1 MIANLTIGF
10 ILFLLVLLIVSIGT
24 LVSSSATMVEGFKD
38 RDLGKNITFDNGDA
52 LLENDYPLTGRNGV
66 SNNSASTIWW
76 HYPIFKVG
84 SYAQITNNI
93 KYPNNPD
100 DGQCMP
106 AEFCGSLYKEKPNMP
121 SNYSEP
127 LPPVADSPYARVN
140 YYNTDDNLL
149 PFKNEGNV
157 LY

>member
-1 MIANLTIGF
+1 MIQYSIVVFFLFF
-10 ILFLLVLLIVSIGT
+10 IVTSLLLKGY
-24 LVSSSATMVEGFKD
+24 VEGFQPDVLATNQKYPQEQD
-38 RDLGKNITFDNGDA
+38 DV
-52 LLENDYPLTGRNGV
+52 LLKEDYPLTGRMGV
-66 SNNSASTIWW
+66 SKNNAYNIWW

-106 AEFCGSLYKEKPNMP
+106 AEFCGALYKEKPNMP
-121 SNYSEP
+121 SNYAEP
-127 LPPVADSPYARVN
+127 LPPVPDCPGARVN
-140 YYNTDDNLL
+140 YYTTQPNLL
-149 PFKNEGNV
+149 PFKNPGNI

>member
-1 MIANLTIGF
+1 MIKYSIIVFFLFFLITPLLLQSFTEGF
-10 ILFLLVLLIVSIGT
+10 QPNVLAINQKYPQVQDDVLLKG
-24 LVSSSATMVEGFKD
+24 
-38 RDLGKNITFDNGDA
+38 
-52 LLENDYPLTGRNGV
+52 DYPLTGRKGV
-66 SNNSASTIWW
+66 SNNNSYNIWW

-106 AEFCGSLYKEKPNMP
+106 AEFCGAIYKEKPNMP
-121 SNYSEP
+121 SNYIEP
-127 LPPVADSPYARVN
+127 LGPVPDCPGARVN
-140 YYNTDDNLL
+140 YYTTQQNLL
-149 PFKNEGNV
+149 PFKNPGNI

>member
-1 MIANLTIGF
+1 MIKYSIVA
-10 ILFLLVLLIVSIGT
+10 FLLFFLISVLILKGSVE
-24 LVSSSATMVEGFKD
+24 VEGFQSDVLATNHKFPQEVD
-38 RDLGKNITFDNGDA
+38 GV
-52 LLENDYPLTGRNGV
+52 LLKGDYPLTGRNVV

-84 SYAQITNNI
+84 SYAQITNNL

-106 AEFCGSLYKEKPNMP
+106 AEFCGSLYRESPGMP
-121 SNYSEP
+121 SNYVEP
-127 LPPVADSPYARVN
+127 LGPVPDCPGARV
-140 YYNTDDNLL
+140 YYYTTQPNLL
-149 PFKNEGNV
+149 PFKNPGNI

>member
-1 MIANLTIGF
+1 MIKYSIVA
-10 ILFLLVLLIVSIGT
+10 FLLFFLITALILKGR
-24 LVSSSATMVEGFKD
+24 VEGFQSDVLATNHKFPQEVD
-38 RDLGKNITFDNGDA
+38 GV
-52 LLENDYPLTGRNGV
+52 LLKGDYPLTGRNVV

-84 SYAQITNNI
+84 SYAQITNNL

-106 AEFCGSLYKEKPNMP
+106 AEFCGSLYRESPGMP
-121 SNYSEP
+121 SNYVEP
-127 LPPVADSPYARVN
+127 LGPVPDCPGARVN
-140 YYNTDDNLL
+140 YYTTQPNLL
-149 PFKNEGNV
+149 PFKNPGNI

>member
-1 MIANLTIGF
+1 MSTKYYIITFLLFF
-10 ILFLLVLLIVSIGT
+10 IITPLFLSGF
-24 LVSSSATMVEGFKD
+24 VEGFQSEVLATNQKYSSTENEGLLDDSYPSTERKD
-38 RDLGKNITFDNGDA
+38 IT
-52 LLENDYPLTGRNGV
+52 
-66 SNNSASTIWW
+66 NNTSESIWW

-106 AEFCGSLYKEKPNMP
+106 ASFCGAFYKEKPHMP
-121 SNYSEP
+121 SNYVKP
-127 LPPVADSPYARVN
+127 MPPVPDCPGARVN
-140 YYNTDDNLL
+140 YYTTPQDLL
-149 PFKNEGNV
+149 PFSNYGNI

>member
-1 MIANLTIGF
+1 MIKYSIVA
-10 ILFLLVLLIVSIGT
+10 FLLFFLISVLILKGSVE
-24 LVSSSATMVEGFKD
+24 VEGFQSDVLATNHKFPQEVD
-38 RDLGKNITFDNGDA
+38 GV
-52 LLENDYPLTGRNGV
+52 LLKGDYPLTGRNVV

-84 SYAQITNNI
+84 SYAQITNNL

-106 AEFCGSLYKEKPNMP
+106 AEFCGSLYRESPGMP
-121 SNYSEP
+121 SNYVEP
-127 LPPVADSPYARVN
+127 LGPVPDCPGARVN
-140 YYNTDDNLL
+140 YYTTQPNLL
-149 PFKNEGNV
+149 PFKNPGNI